1 MWRFI
6 LAHWLSYLAT
16 NLLIIALI
24 ISFTFNQE
32 KGIDLNDDLTILI
45 IKIALY
51 AFLAIFIIN
60 IGLFVV
66 ISIPLFLILQK
77 YFKLKFLYILSWST
91 AIGLA
96 NATILYFYVVK
107 SFVPFYI
114 ISIFFTVIG
123 AITGLIFWAIYKWL
137 TKPRIDTA
145 IFIR

>member
-6 LAHWLSYLAT
+6 SAYWLSYLAT
-16 NLLIIALI
+16 NLLIIAFI
-24 ISFTFNQE
+24 ISITFNQE
-32 KGIDLNDDLTILI
+32 IGIDLNDGMTMLV
-45 IKIALY
+45 IKIVLGL
-51 AFLAIFIIN
+51 FLAIFIIN
-60 IGLFVV
+60 IGLFIA

-77 YFKLKFLYILSWST
+77 YFKLNFLYILSWST

-96 NATILYFYVVK
+96 NATLLYFYVVK

-137 TKPRIDTA
+137 TKPRIDNA